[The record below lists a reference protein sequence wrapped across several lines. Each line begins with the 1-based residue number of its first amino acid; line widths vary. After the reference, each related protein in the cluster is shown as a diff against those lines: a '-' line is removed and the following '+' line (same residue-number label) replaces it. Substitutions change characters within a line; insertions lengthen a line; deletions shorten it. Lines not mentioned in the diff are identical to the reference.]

1 MKPLGLGEHGGLT
14 VVREGRAFV
23 AYLRYRDYSGRGR
36 RIKRSGRSRAEAS
49 REVLKAVKQA
59 LGAVGGDEFTARS
72 TFHEATTGWLAMFA
86 GLDVPASSLQTRS
99 RLGWNPTGPGLIADL
114 ERLGD
119 GAG

>member
-14 VVREGRAFV
+14 IVREGRAFV

-59 LGAVGGDEFTARS
+59 LGADGDDEFTARS
-72 TFHEATTGWLAMFA
+72 TFGEATIGWLAMFA
-86 GLDVPASSLQTRS
+86 GQVERGARS
-99 RLGWNPTGPGLIADL
+99 PSTYDA
-114 ERLGD
+114 
-119 GAG
+119 